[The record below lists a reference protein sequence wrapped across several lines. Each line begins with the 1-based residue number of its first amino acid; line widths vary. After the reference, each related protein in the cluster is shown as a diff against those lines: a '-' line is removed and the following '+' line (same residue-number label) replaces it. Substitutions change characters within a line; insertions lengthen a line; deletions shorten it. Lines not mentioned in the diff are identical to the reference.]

1 MPEEGNI
8 QQAFQ
13 IFEKRLNDVQLT
25 VHALLAVLEDE
36 GVIDQD
42 RINEKARDI
51 VEELEN
57 QQQQPMEEE

>member
-1 MPEEGNI
+1 MPEEANI

-36 GVIDQD
+36 DVIDQD
-42 RINEKARDI
+42 RINEKAREI

-57 QQQQPMEEE
+57 QQQQMDEE